1 MPQEAYSYNVYIPI
15 GVSAQAQPPHEDPWV
30 ETTLRDRGNDGA
42 PWPTASAA
50 QTSINVGADVVVCLG
65 DLEQSPLYR
74 TTPVHTNIGIDE
86 RRSSTSDERFDFE
99 ALFAALDAQADP
111 IDAHECRGGVL
122 VAAAK
127 RQTHTDTQ
135 HAFVTD
141 LETACEWVDSHSPGT
156 ATDARRLRVR
166 AALAWPTRL
175 GQFHLAYEFRPRAVH
190 AERGW
195 QETVHVG
202 FLLPDTVLDPAP
214 YLRFFEI
221 LELAPPRYQ
230 AEWPHQELIV
240 TVPTGEPPL
249 TTLAVETETDE
260 GASQKLP
267 LHASNPAYGVTWE
280 DVSVSKLN
288 GEQLDQ
294 EFVTTPLWSALRK
307 MDSLRYT
314 PGAHSVDYR
323 EATVDDI
330 RAVRPPSPNSLWVS
344 ADLARVS
351 LY

>member
-1 MPQEAYSYNVYIPI
+1 MPQEAYSYNVYIPT

-30 ETTLRDRGNDGA
+30 ETTFRDRDNDGA

-65 DLEQSPLYR
+65 DFERSPLYR
-74 TTPVHTNIGIDE
+74 TTPVHTNIALHE
-86 RRSSTSDERFDFE
+86 RRSSTSDERFDFP

-127 RQTHTDTQ
+127 IQTHTDTQ

-156 ATDARRLRVR
+156 ATDARRPRVR
-166 AALAWPTRL
+166 AALAWPTKL
-175 GQFHLAYEFRPRAVH
+175 GQFHLAYEFRPRAVDD
-190 AERGW
+190 ERGW

-214 YLRFFEI
+214 YLRFFET

-249 TTLAVETETDE
+249 TTLAVETETVE
-260 GASQKLP
+260 GAYQKLP
-267 LHASNPAYGVTWE
+267 LHASNPAYGVAWE
-280 DVSVSKLN
+280 EVSVSKLN
-288 GEQLDQ
+288 GKRLDNR
-294 EFVTTPLWSALRK
+294 FVTTPIWSALRK
-307 MDSLRYT
+307 VDSLRYT
-314 PGAHSVDYR
+314 PGANSVDYR
-323 EATVDDI
+323 EAVVDDI
-330 RAVRPPSPNSLWVS
+330 RAVRPPSPNSLWVA
-344 ADLARVS
+344 ADVARVAP
-351 LY
+351 Y